1 MSSHHP
7 RIPEPDLPESEL
19 IRAADSLPKLS
30 SGLRSSTLALCGAQV
45 RRTQRVRRAK
55 IASVAVIAASAV
67 FAVWALFAP
76 GAGESAAP
84 MADDDRTPQIGPAWS
99 SPADPGSGP
108 DAAGVISFG
117 APRQSPQPAEPDNT
131 DRSIERLHQRAQD
144 VMDAGLVPS
153 F

>member
-1 MSSHHP
+1 MSSQNP

-30 SGLRSSTLALCGAQV
+30 SGLRSSTLVLCAAQV
-45 RRTQRVRRAK
+45 RRTQQIRRVK
-55 IASVAVIAASAV
+55 IASVAVVAASAV

-76 GAGESAAP
+76 ATSGPDSP
-84 MADDDRTPQIGPAWS
+84 MVEDDRTPQTNPAWT
-99 SPADPGSGP
+99 SPADPGAGTE
-108 DAAGVISFG
+108 AAGVISFG
-117 APRQSPQPAEPDNT
+117 APRQSSPSSDVDNA
-131 DRSIERLHQRAQD
+131 DRSIERLHKRAQD